1 MSRGGRTGEPD
12 TQADDGELKESD
24 HDDHREQIP
33 QVASQVQQQGH
44 DRFHQLTTSGAR
56 RCSEGAAGC
65 ASGQASGATVVACQP
80 SGLSFSATSS
90 RTS

>member
-1 MSRGGRTGEPD
+1 MSRRCRTDEPD

-33 QVASQVQQQGH
+33 QGASQVQQQGH
-44 DRFHQLTTSGAR
+44 DRFHRLTTPGGR
-56 RCSEGAAGC
+56 RCSDPAAGC
-65 ASGQASGATVVACQP
+65 AVGQANGATVVACQP